1 MILLMDS
8 MSHLCIH
15 FIIFFYIFVQRKSC
29 GLSACMNVFVCVQN
43 SVNTATDRNINQSK
57 INEYQSTFRPFIDKK
72 RIIVFQGLQYNQTI
86 NQ

>member
-15 FIIFFYIFVQRKSC
+15 FIIFFLYICLKKGC
-29 GLSACMNVFVCVQN
+29 GLLACMNVFVCVQN
-43 SVNTATDRNINQSK
+43 YVNTATDRNINQSK

-72 RIIVFQGLQYNQTI
+72 RIIVFQGLQYNRSI